1 MHIKSKSIYYKNK
14 VCLETNLEKNFTGS
28 SYIFILSV
36 NFENLTIRLHGLITS
51 LMLTKF
57 QGNQR
62 SIATLSNKCYNF
74 KLLYL
79 KLYIKNKLI
88 DQIINNIQFEWN
100 LICMLRI

>member
-28 SYIFILSV
+28 SYIFILNV

-57 QGNQR
+57 QENQR
-62 SIATLSNKCYNF
+62 SITTSSNKYYNF

-88 DQIINNIQFEWN
+88 DQIINNIQFE
-100 LICMLRI
+100 

>member
-28 SYIFILSV
+28 SYIFILNV

-51 LMLTKF
+51 FMLTKF
-57 QGNQR
+57 LENQR
-62 SIATLSNKCYNF
+62 SITTSSNKYYNL

-88 DQIINNIQFEWN
+88 DQIINNIQFE
-100 LICMLRI
+100 